1 MTVVNGHYTDK
12 VELKIFFHWWRKG
25 KIIFQ
30 IKITFSW
37 WRCSLKA
44 LQGSALTANCKHL
57 KLVSTIQHQ
66 GLFCFCIWWIW
77 NNANKCRF
85 FFNWIFQPNCFSVF
99 ETRHCHKSSKAVYN
113 LQLAIVLITRLRV
126 EYENQELSDSFL
138 FSCRMHL
145 QTVKQNTDTVPQTT
159 QWIATR

>member
-1 MTVVNGHYTDK
+1 MG
-12 VELKIFFHWWRKG
+12 
-25 KIIFQ
+25 
-30 IKITFSW
+30 
-37 WRCSLKA
+37 
-44 LQGSALTANCKHL
+44 
-57 KLVSTIQHQ
+57 TIQVK
-66 GLFCFCIWWIW
+66 LNW
-77 NNANKCRF
+77 RF
-85 FFNWIFQPNCFSVF
+85 FFIGEEKVRLFFKSKSLSVDEGVLWKLFKALHWLQTANTWSWCQLYNIKVSFVFAYDEFEIMQTNTDFFLNWIFQPNCFSVF

-113 LQLAIVLITRLRV
+113 LQLAIVLITLLRV